1 LNSGTNLNKDASEI
15 FDATNLDKMA
25 KFQTAH
31 NPRRKEDVLHKQSNS
46 EMSNK
51 KSAQRFD

>member
-1 LNSGTNLNKDASEI
+1 LNSGTNLNKDASEL